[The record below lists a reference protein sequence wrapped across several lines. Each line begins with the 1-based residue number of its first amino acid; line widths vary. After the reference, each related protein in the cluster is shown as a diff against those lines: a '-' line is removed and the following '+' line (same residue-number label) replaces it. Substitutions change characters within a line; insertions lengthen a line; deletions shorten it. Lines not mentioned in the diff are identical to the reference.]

1 MDYKSELIRL
11 SYHECNRNLGFTM
24 GVYLVDNFVVKVVDN
39 KNVTYALAPYIL
51 WVLNSLTVGLIEN
64 TLTKES

>member
-1 MDYKSELIRL
+1 
-11 SYHECNRNLGFTM
+11 M

-39 KNVTYALAPYIL
+39 KHVTYALAPYIL